1 MTGAFVSILIGVI
14 ILLGIVFE
22 ITISFSIAL
31 EIFFGIV
38 FLADGFKVFKHP
50 KNDKIGSLIFGSIL
64 IMDAFNL
71 FSENLSFWQI
81 ILLMIASY
89 LVGWGIYSIFRS
101 NKFVNIMNNKIVND
115 HMKIEVPINSN
126 RYDIKYSLDW
136 TKMNLSSKLSEEY
149 NIKIDS
155 YADADIFKRSFDW
168 NDTELNVEN
177 KLKVSNIKVPERSK
191 MNTGIRNNL
200 KYNLFT
206 QLSVSDVFFDLRNS
220 FPDNININSTASKI
234 VLIPTNKKDSSVDAD
249 LEISTLTVKLPE
261 NVGLVLN
268 QVGEL
273 NLRTFEGLIERE
285 DGSYISANF
294 SEAEFTCYLN
304 ISSEMSRLSI
314 QLI

>member
-1 MTGAFVSILIGVI
+1 MSKK
-14 ILLGIVFE
+14 
-22 ITISFSIAL
+22 AL
-31 EIFFGIV
+31 
-38 FLADGFKVFKHP
+38 
-50 KNDKIGSLIFGSIL
+50 
-64 IMDAFNL
+64 
-71 FSENLSFWQI
+71 
-81 ILLMIASY
+81 
-89 LVGWGIYSIFRS
+89 
-101 NKFVNIMNNKIVND
+101 
-115 HMKIEVPINSN
+115 SN
-126 RYDIKYSLDW
+126 RHDFGKQLTITQYHYVSRI
-136 TKMNLSSKLSEEY
+136 
-149 NIKIDS
+149 
-155 YADADIFKRSFDW
+155 
-168 NDTELNVEN
+168 EN